1 MTTLMR
7 GDDMPAGRVLP
18 KVFADVPSAEEVRQ
32 AEEVARKARAR
43 AGGLMF
49 VTLLLAGALAAAIIF
64 IAVTLNSSPAGDLII
79 ERDAALKEVQRLK
92 DVETRLTGDV
102 GKAQAAANAVRTQ
115 FAVFTPVAGLEAD
128 ISARREEI
136 RKLIEQAPK
145 ANDKSIK
152 DPAGWSAYSGSTR
165 WPPYQNTGDWKGYV
179 AENLQR
185 QLASL
190 DGLTAKI
197 NKFIADGGPTV
208 IVNPSVCTPSTPG
221 YPVC

>member
-32 AEEVARKARAR
+32 AEDAARRARSR

-49 VTLLLAGALAAAIIF
+49 VTLLLAGALVAAIIF
-64 IAVTLNSSPAGDLII
+64 IVMTLNSTDKLVEA
-79 ERDAALKEVQRLK
+79 EKTALKEVARLEGVNK
-92 DVETRLTGDV
+92 GLTADV

-115 FAVFTPVAGLEAD
+115 FAVFTPVANLEAD

-136 RKLIEQAPK
+136 RNLIDLAQK
-145 ANDKSIK
+145 ADERTVR
-152 DPAGWSAYSGSTR
+152 DPAGWSAYRGSTK
-165 WPPYQNTGDWKGYV
+165 WPAYQNTGDWKGYV

-190 DGLTAKI
+190 DGLMARIKE
-197 NKFIADGGPTV
+197 FIARAGLTV
-208 IVNPSVCTPSTPG
+208 PVKPACTPSTPG
-221 YPVC
+221 YPACQ

>member
-128 ISARREEI
+128 ISARRG
-136 RKLIEQAPK
+136 KLKCI
-145 ANDKSIK
+145 
-152 DPAGWSAYSGSTR
+152 G
-165 WPPYQNTGDWKGYV
+165 
-179 AENLQR
+179 
-185 QLASL
+185 
-190 DGLTAKI
+190 
-197 NKFIADGGPTV
+197 
-208 IVNPSVCTPSTPG
+208 
-221 YPVC
+221 